1 MSTQDL
7 ILVAQWV
14 FLGYFL
20 LLNAGYIG
28 LNLVSLFGMREYFQ
42 GRRVESLP
50 KVYSEHEMPIS
61 IIVPAYNEAAT
72 IVTSVRAL
80 LQLRYPEYE
89 IVVVNDGSTDDT
101 LQKLIDEFAL
111 VPFPEAY
118 RQRIVT
124 EPVKTIYRSAV
135 HPNIRVLDKDNG
147 GKADS
152 LNAGINAARY
162 PLFCG
167 VDADSVL
174 QPDSLYRVLQ
184 PFLDDPDTVA
194 CGGTIRIAN
203 GCRVRDG
210 FIEKIGLPDS
220 TLALL
225 QIMEYLRAFL
235 FGRLGWSPLNALMI
249 ISGAFGLFRKEV
261 VVACGGYRTDTL
273 GEDMELVVRLH
284 RMLRKQRRRYRITF
298 VPDPICWTEA
308 PEDLRTLGRQRIRW
322 QRGLA
327 ESLTLNQSLMFN
339 PRGGTV
345 GWLAFP
351 FIFLFEFLGPL
362 LEVGGYLFVG
372 IAYWNGWIS
381 PDAFL
386 AFLLCAICLGMLLST
401 SALMLEEISF
411 HVYPGFRN
419 TILLFGAAILEN
431 FGYRQL
437 NAIWRLIGL
446 LQWLVGSKSRWGEMH
461 RGAHWSNEDP
471 AGSAASPAA
480 EHSGGR

>member
-1 MSTQDL
+1 MTTQDL
-7 ILVAQWV
+7 IFAAQWV

-42 GRRVESLP
+42 GRRIESLP

-89 IVVVNDGSTDDT
+89 IVVVNDGSRDGT
-101 LQKLIDEFAL
+101 LQKLIEEFAL

-118 RQRIVT
+118 RQRIAT
-124 EPVKTIYRSAV
+124 QPVKTIYRSAI

-419 TILLFGAAILEN
+419 TMLLFGAAILEN

-437 NAIWRLIGL
+437 NAVWRLIGL
-446 LQWLVGSKSRWGEMH
+446 LQWLVGSKSHWGEMN
-461 RGAHWSNEDP
+461 RGARWSSEDGVGDP
-471 AGSAASPAA
+471 ATPTAG
-480 EHSGGR
+480 HSGSH

>member
-1 MSTQDL
+1 MSTPDL
-7 ILVAQWV
+7 LYAAQWL
-14 FLGYFL
+14 FLTYFV
-20 LLNAGYIG
+20 LLNAGYIA
-28 LNLVSLFGMREYFQ
+28 LNLLSLFGMRHYFQ
-42 GRRVESLP
+42 ARRVQSLP
-50 KVYSEHEMPIS
+50 QAYSEHELPIS
-61 IIVPAYNEAAT
+61 ILVPAYNEEAT
-72 IVTSVRAL
+72 IVASVRAL

-89 IVVVNDGSTDDT
+89 ILVINDGSRDGT
-101 LQKLIDEFAL
+101 LETLIREFAL
-111 VPFPEAY
+111 VAFPEAY
-118 RQRIVT
+118 RQRIPTQHVA
-124 EPVKTIYRSAV
+124 TIYRSTA
-135 HPNIRVLDKDNG
+135 HPNIRVLDKKNG

-194 CGGTIRIAN
+194 CGGTVRIAN

-210 FIEKIGLPDS
+210 FVEHVGLPR
-220 TLALL
+220 TALGL
-225 QIMEYLRAFL
+225 FQIVEYLRAFL
-235 FGRLGWSPLNALMI
+235 FGRLGWSPLNALLI

-261 VVACGGYRTDTL
+261 VVAAGGYRTDTV

-284 RMLRKQRRRYRITF
+284 RLLRQQRRRYRITF

-308 PEDLRTLGRQRIRW
+308 PEDLETLRNQRIRW

-327 ESLTLNQSLMFN
+327 ESLTMNIGLLFN
-339 PRGGTV
+339 RRGGAV

-351 FIFLFEFLGPL
+351 FLFLFEFLGPL
-362 LEVGGYLFVG
+362 IEVSGYLFIG
-372 IAYWNGWIS
+372 IAYFNGWIY
-381 PDAFL
+381 PEAFL
-386 AFLLCAICLGMLLST
+386 VFLLCAICLGMVLST

-419 TILLFGAAILEN
+419 TMVLFFAALVEN

-437 NAIWRLIGL
+437 TSIWRVIGL
-446 LQWLVGSKSRWGEMH
+446 FRWLRGGKGHWGEM
-461 RGAHWSNEDP
+461 RRV
-471 AGSAASPAA
+471 AGWTNGTETNSRP
-480 EHSGGR
+480 